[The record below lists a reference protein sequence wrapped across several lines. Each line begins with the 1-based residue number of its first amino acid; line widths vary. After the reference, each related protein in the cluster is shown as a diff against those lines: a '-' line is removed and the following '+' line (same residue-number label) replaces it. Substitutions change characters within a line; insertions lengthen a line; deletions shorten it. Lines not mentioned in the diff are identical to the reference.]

1 MLSFVVFFVM
11 LLLVFGIVFSVL
23 LLLSSF
29 SSSSS
34 FLFSIW
40 LPHLLILC
48 HLHLDEVLF
57 RKVSSV
63 SVVVVDDVE
72 IGFGVVVGII
82 SGNLRVSVSDGLLDV
97 VSTDVVL
104 PDFSLQLSILLCD

>member
-1 MLSFVVFFVM
+1 M
-11 LLLVFGIVFSVL
+11 
-23 LLLSSF
+23 
-29 SSSSS
+29 
-34 FLFSIW
+34 
-40 LPHLLILC
+40 
-48 HLHLDEVLF
+48 
-57 RKVSSV
+57 
-63 SVVVVDDVE
+63 VVVDDVE